1 MQEIRVSHICK
12 SYGTHVVFHDLSLV
26 IPQNGITCIMA
37 PSGAGK
43 TTLLRIL
50 MGLEKPDE
58 GRIEGLEG
66 KKCSAVFQEPRLC
79 ENLSALTNIRMV
91 RRKKFWEKGAQDFEQ
106 ISKLMGKVGLS
117 GWERQPVKEM
127 SGGMRQRVAL
137 LRALYATWDILFLD
151 EPFHGLDQNCL
162 DQAMDVTKQ
171 LCAGKTVILVTHSI
185 KEAQEMG
192 NIIELPISK

>member
-1 MQEIRVSHICK
+1 MK
-12 SYGTHVVFHDLSLV
+12 GW
-26 IPQNGITCIMA
+26 
-37 PSGAGK
+37 K
-43 TTLLRIL
+43 
-50 MGLEKPDE
+50 EKNA
-58 GRIEGLEG
+58 
-66 KKCSAVFQEPRLC
+66 SAVFQEPRLC

-162 DQAMDVTKQ
+162 DQVMDVTKQ

-192 NIIELPISK
+192 NIIESPISQ